1 MCIQHRHTHTYTCM
15 DFNVLREVICIFVL
29 VYPHK
34 TVFGCFISYKEFLFN
49 KTKIQSQVAWD

>member
-1 MCIQHRHTHTYTCM
+1 MCIQHRHVHTYTCM
-15 DFNVLREVICIFVL
+15 DFNVLREMICIFVL